1 MQVNL
6 LAKTYMWRAR
16 KDITKKFPI
25 LHIEV
30 YDEKYEFV
38 FAIKNIYK
46 GHVHAMRK
54 DYSLKSSVR

>member
-1 MQVNL
+1 
-6 LAKTYMWRAR
+6 MWRAR
-16 KDITKKFPI
+16 KDIKKKFPI

-54 DYSLKSSVR
+54 DYSLKSSVML